1 VTSSAVI
8 GGWCLPVLTRTGPAI
23 SAVGQA
29 CPSNKRSDS
38 NFRPSSANHCNDL
51 HGYRKNQQTRRFI
64 LYIAQNCAFW
74 QYVVVKYVSKE
85 SVMTGARTG
94 PGYSKNEFSRLSGIP
109 YRRVQLMVALKEL
122 KTVTYGGVEKII
134 ERELPRILD
143 AYGVIEPQAESR
155 EVESVIPK

>member
-1 VTSSAVI
+1 
-8 GGWCLPVLTRTGPAI
+8 
-23 SAVGQA
+23 
-29 CPSNKRSDS
+29 
-38 NFRPSSANHCNDL
+38 
-51 HGYRKNQQTRRFI
+51 
-64 LYIAQNCAFW
+64 
-74 QYVVVKYVSKE
+74 
-85 SVMTGARTG
+85 MTGARTG